1 MNRFT
6 SICVLGL
13 SLVSFSQAQNLTGR
27 TSTQNYN
34 YVFGAGGN
42 VHTDTFS
49 EVRTDLVDSDGMNNA
64 FADSASGTLPGGVQ
78 FTAGVGVALD
88 QAYSIY
94 GPLNNFNQV
103 IMESGASAH
112 ADTVNGTAQL
122 LSANPGNGLVL
133 NFDLAGPTNYRFNGF
148 IESSPTEVGIG
159 NYIALQRFD
168 GIVWQNTHNTIFLP
182 GQQGSFDYSGTLS
195 AGQYRLTS
203 ANSVTAFGNE
213 DVFSTSYYNFQVVPE
228 PLTMFVIAPALM
240 LFARKRKKS

>member
-1 MNRFT
+1 MNKLT

-13 SLVSFSQAQNLTGR
+13 SLASFSQAQNLTAR

-34 YVFGAGGN
+34 YIYGAGGN

-49 EVRTDLVDSDGMNNA
+49 EIRNNVVDSDGMNNA
-64 FADSASGTLPGGVQ
+64 FADSASGPLPGG
-78 FTAGVGVALD
+78 FTYSAGVGVQLD

-94 GPLNNFNQV
+94 GPLSNFTKV
-103 IMESGASAH
+103 IVESGASAH

-133 NFDLAGPTNYRFNGF
+133 NFELANPTDYHFNGF

-168 GIVWQNTHNTIFLP
+168 GFVWQNTHNTIFLP

-203 ANSVTAFGNE
+203 ANSVTVFGNE
-213 DVFSTSYYNFQVVPE
+213 DVFSSYSYNFEAVPE
-228 PLTMFVIAPALM
+228 PVTMFAIAPALM
-240 LFARKRKKS
+240 FLARKRKKS